1 MSTTQLLFFY
11 SNALTIFLSLLPAFI
26 FCAVLTAAWNAEK
39 ENSCFSLHGLY
50 VRQSHLL

>member
-1 MSTTQLLFFY
+1 MSTTQLL
-11 SNALTIFLSLLPAFI
+11 IFLFERIDNISQFI
-26 FCAVLTAAWNAEK
+26 AGFIYCAVLTAAWNAEK